1 MGSTTG
7 ADGRVETRARGKR
20 CGSMRVLPVR
30 RGCPGL
36 PGTGT
41 GVENILDD
49 TVSSKRFQE
58 TRRADV
64 HNAAR
69 PRNARFVAL
78 GNIMFPRLCAL
89 LLSLA
94 AISAPAY
101 SALDVDISVAA
112 KTAMQMGSGHECCLF
127 SEGAVASDGK
137 VFLCGRRG
145 FRVSTQPG
153 MLTRLYDPKRRTRD
167 HGPMCKGRRRLGS
180 LR

>member
-1 MGSTTG
+1 
-7 ADGRVETRARGKR
+7 
-20 CGSMRVLPVR
+20 MRVLPVR

-36 PGTGT
+36 LVPGSKIFY
-41 GVENILDD
+41 VDD
-49 TVSSKRFQE
+49 GSPACLPRFQE

-112 KTAMQMGSGHECCLF
+112 KTAMRMGSGHECCLF

-137 VFLCGRRG
+137 VVMAPFMGG
-145 FRVSTQPG
+145 EIGVFDPSDDT
-153 MLTRLYDPKRRTRD
+153 LTYFSAGDAGSGIHTARD
-167 HGPMCKGRRRLGS
+167 ANSP
-180 LR
+180 LRSQTTDA